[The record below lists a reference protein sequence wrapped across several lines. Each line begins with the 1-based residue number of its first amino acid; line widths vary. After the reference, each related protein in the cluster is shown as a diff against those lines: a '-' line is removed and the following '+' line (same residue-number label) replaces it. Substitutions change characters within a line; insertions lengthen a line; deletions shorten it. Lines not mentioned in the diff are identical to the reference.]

1 MRIITGTARGARL
14 KTPRGLATRPTADR
28 IKESLFNILG
38 RRVQGRRVLDLF
50 AGTGNLGL
58 EALSRGAAEAVF
70 VDRATA
76 PLIRENAVHTHLLD
90 RARIEQADVF
100 TALNR
105 LRGEDAPFDL
115 VFCDPPYGKGLWQRT
130 LQALDHLPLLSPEA
144 LIVVEHGATENDVPE
159 LTVLACQRNQRY
171 GRTTQVSIFAPH
183 GAAQEA

>member
-1 MRIITGTARGARL
+1 MRIITGSARGTRI

-38 RRVQGRRVLDLF
+38 HRVQGRRVLDLF

-76 PLIRENAVHTHLLD
+76 PLIRENAVHTHLLE
-90 RARIEQADVF
+90 RTRIEQADVF

-130 LQALDHLPLLSPEA
+130 LQALDHLHLLSPEA

-171 GRTTQVSIFAPH
+171 GRTTQVSIFAPR